1 MLKTKLPEL
10 GENQSENIKNLHEYF
25 FKVHEEIDHH
35 LNVLYGKTKGVSSET
50 KKIVSK
56 AKLKGMDV

>member
-10 GENQSENIKNLHEYF
+10 GDDQSENTKKIYDYLFKLHEEVDY
-25 FKVHEEIDHH
+25 H
-35 LNVLYGKTKGVSSET
+35 LNILYGRTKGVNSET

-56 AKLKGMDV
+56 AKLKGSDV

>member
-10 GENQSENIKNLHEYF
+10 GENQSENIKKLHEYL
-25 FKVHEEIDHH
+25 FKVHEEVDHH
-35 LNVLYGKTKGVSSET
+35 LNVLYGRAKSVNSET

-56 AKLKGMDV
+56 AKLKGPEV

>member
-10 GENQSENIKNLHEYF
+10 GENQSENIKNIHDYHCKIHDEMN
-25 FKVHEEIDHH
+25 HQ
-35 LNVLYGKTKGVSSET
+35 LNVLHSKTNVVNTDT

-56 AKLKGMDV
+56 AKIKDMDV